1 MKKFRVCF
9 IAIDTSDR
17 VRYFNEIVEAEN
29 AKVAL
34 KSAKR
39 KALVSRRDLVR
50 DVHISEVV

>member
-17 VRYFNEIVEAEN
+17 VRYFDEIVEAEN

-34 KSAKR
+34 KSAKQ

>member
-9 IAIDTSDR
+9 ISIDTSDR
-17 VRYFNEIVEAEN
+17 VRYFDELEEAEN

-34 KSAKR
+34 QSATR
-39 KALVSRRDLVR
+39 KPLVSRRDLVR

>member
-17 VRYFNEIVEAEN
+17 VRYFDEIVEAET

>member
-9 IAIDTSDR
+9 IAIDPSDR
-17 VRYFNEIVEAEN
+17 VRYFDEIVEAEN

-39 KALVSRRDLVR
+39 KALASRRDLVR